1 MKNKNL
7 IKMTSL
13 IGAMAVMTGCTVPFT
28 NQGSKQPLCGT
39 VPNSSTITT
48 EMPQNFS
55 GTQKAPEAGMIPGN
69 EELRGL
75 SNASLNVFYNTI
87 KEGEEGENVLLS
99 PASLAFA
106 LTIAENGASGD
117 TLSQMEEYTNGG
129 IPVEDMNK
137 LLNYTSYKLNNAEDV
152 KWGVAN
158 SLWFNDNGTC
168 KLEDEFVRK
177 AIEFYDAEIFQKE
190 FEPSIVNDINS
201 WVYKKTNKMIDN
213 VINDFSSDA
222 MLFIVNAIAF
232 EGEWEEQYLNEAV
245 MEHQTF
251 TNANGTETECVQLIS
266 TEDRYFKLGEG
277 IGFIKP
283 YKGGEYSFVGILPD
297 EGVSTEEYIK
307 GLVENGEDFSEA
319 VRNAEYGEVVVY
331 LPEFENDYKNDEMKE
346 IYKKMGMDL
355 PFNKE
360 KAEFKGIFTN
370 DATSQVWIEKI
381 IHKTHIEVDREGT
394 KAAAVTVV
402 EMDKCEAC
410 ISPIDPVIINLDRPF
425 VYAIVD
431 NETGV
436 PVFLGVE
443 NNMQ

>member
-39 VPNSSTITT
+39 VPNSSTVTAQ
-48 EMPQNFS
+48 MPENFS

-106 LTIAENGASGD
+106 LTVAENGASGD

-129 IPVEDMNK
+129 IPVEDMNR
-137 LLNYTSYKLNNAEDV
+137 LLNYTSYKLNNAKDV

-168 KLEDEFVRK
+168 ELEDEFVRK
-177 AIEFYDAEIFQKE
+177 AIEFYDAEIFKKE
-190 FEPSIVNDINS
+190 FEPSIVSDINS

-245 MEHQTF
+245 MEHQKF

-266 TEDRYFKLGEG
+266 TENRYFELGEG

-370 DATSQVWIEKI
+370 DETSQVWIGQI
-381 IHKTHIEVDREGT
+381 IHKTHIEVDRQGT
-394 KAAAVTVV
+394 KAAAATVV

-410 ISPIDPVIINLDRPF
+410 ISPIDPVFINLDRPF